1 MPWFPCSG
9 GDPDMTLLYELENV
23 KKLYDGRVVLQIN
36 DLQIRQGEILGLI
49 GPNGS
54 GKSTLL
60 RLLAFLEKPDEGII
74 RFCGEPARFDD
85 NGHRRHVTM
94 LLQNPLLLKR
104 TVFENIAYGLRMRG
118 ATSGLDE
125 NVRNALEMVGLDPV
139 HFAHKKWYQLSG
151 GEAQRAALASRLA
164 LKPKVILLDEPTASV
179 DSSSARIIQEA
190 VLRARDHWGSTLVVV
205 THDLSWIYGIAERI
219 LSLFR
224 GKLIKNLPENILS
237 GRWEPCGNSLS
248 VLSLSDG
255 QYVIGAG
262 TVPKE
267 SLALLN
273 PEDIII
279 CLEKPATDSALNSL
293 RGRISE
299 MTLENGSGRVIVKV
313 KVAEKLFSSV
323 VTGQSV
329 EKLGLRPGIDVYLH
343 FKASALK
350 WVNHAS

>member
-1 MPWFPCSG
+1 
-9 GDPDMTLLYELENV
+9 MTLLYELENV

-74 RFCGEPARFDD
+74 RFCDEPARFDD
-85 NGHRRHVTM
+85 NNHRRHVTM
-94 LLQNPLLLKR
+94 LLQNPFLLKR

-125 NVRNALEMVGLDPV
+125 NVKNALEMVGLDPI

-151 GEAQRAALASRLA
+151 GEAQRVALASRLV

-190 VLRARDHWGSTLVVV
+190 VLSARDHWGSTLVVV
-205 THDLSWIYGIAERI
+205 THDLSWIYGIAERM

-237 GRWEPCGNSLS
+237 GKWESCGNSLS

-350 WVNHAS
+350 WMNHAS

>member
-1 MPWFPCSG
+1 MSV
-9 GDPDMTLLYELENV
+9 LYELDSV
-23 KKLYDGRVVLQIN
+23 KKLYDTRVVLQIGE
-36 DLQIRQGEILGLI
+36 LQIRQGEIVGLV

-60 RLLAFLEKPDEGII
+60 RILALLEKPDEGMV
-74 RFCGEPARFDD
+74 RFCDEPARFED
-85 NGHRRHVTM
+85 NSQRRYVTM
-94 LLQNPLLLKR
+94 LLQNPFLLKR

-118 ATSGLDE
+118 TTSGLHKK
-125 NVRNALEMVGLDPV
+125 VKTALEMVGLDPV
-139 HFAHKKWYQLSG
+139 HFTHRKWFQLSG
-151 GEAQRAALASRLA
+151 GEAQRVAMASRLA

-179 DSSSARIIQEA
+179 DSASAHMIQKA

-205 THDLSWIYGIAERI
+205 THDLPWIYGVAERI

-224 GKLIKNLPENILS
+224 GKLIKDLPENILT
-237 GRWEPCGNSLS
+237 GKWEPCGDGLS
-248 VLSLSDG
+248 ALSLSDG
-255 QYVIGAG
+255 QYIIGAG
-262 TVPKE
+262 TVGEE
-267 SLALLN
+267 SMALLD

-293 RGRISE
+293 RGTISE
-299 MTLENGSGRVIVKV
+299 MTLENGSGQVLVKA
-313 KVAEKLFSSV
+313 KVAEKLLSSV

-350 WVNHAS
+350 WMSHSS